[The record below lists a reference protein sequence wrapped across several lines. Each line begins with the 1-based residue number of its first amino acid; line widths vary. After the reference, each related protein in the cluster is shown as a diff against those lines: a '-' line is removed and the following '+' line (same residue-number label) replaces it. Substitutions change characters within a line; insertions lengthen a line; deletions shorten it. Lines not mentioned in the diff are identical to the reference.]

1 MLCEGGEPLAGWES
15 TDWHAMLGA
24 SLYDRVD
31 VYVLLHAMIC
41 ASLYS
46 HQATHLPSSLTPFCI
61 RLSSRDGVPCHK
73 RKQKKKKSQSLVPC
87 FATQWFASECAKE
100 EKRIYIKYL
109 QAMVSRKRGR
119 TSLKK

>member
-1 MLCEGGEPLAGWES
+1 ML
-15 TDWHAMLGA
+15 DA
-24 SLYDRVD
+24 SLYHRVD
-31 VYVLLHAMIC
+31 VYVLLHVMIC

-87 FATQWFASECAKE
+87 FATQRFACDCAKE
-100 EKRIYIKYL
+100 EKRVYMKYW
-109 QAMVSRKRGR
+109 QVMVSRKRER
-119 TSLKK
+119 TSPKK